1 MEYAKKMALVEPQL
15 LESLQAQH
23 HYNHQ
28 PQDMLDDK
36 LCELDQAMEEV
47 LNQKGV
53 SQEEKLKLY
62 HHILQKYL
70 LYNKKVQPPQAEL
83 LEKNSP
89 SHNTQVQRSLQW
101 I

>member
-1 MEYAKKMALVEPQL
+1 MALVEPQL

-23 HYNHQ
+23 HHNHQ